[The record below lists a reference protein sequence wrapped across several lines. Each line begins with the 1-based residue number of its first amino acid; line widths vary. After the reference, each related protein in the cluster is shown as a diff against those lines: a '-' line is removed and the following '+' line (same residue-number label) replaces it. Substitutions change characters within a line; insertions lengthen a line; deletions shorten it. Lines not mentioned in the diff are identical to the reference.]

1 MPKRKL
7 LSEISKRHYRRLKC
21 STRNITL
28 AENINNKL
36 SIDFANIDALQ
47 SDSSDTSSNLD
58 QTNITLRNE
67 LSQQCINTSNKENVH
82 DLHYDNIDLKDL
94 VYPNTFIMA

>member
-7 LSEISKRHYRRLKC
+7 LSEMSKRHYRRLKC

-28 AENINNKL
+28 AENINSKL
-36 SIDFANIDALQ
+36 STDFANIDALQ
-47 SDSSDTSSNLD
+47 SDSSDSSDTNSNLD

-67 LSQQCINTSNKENVH
+67 LSQQCINTSDKENVH
-82 DLHYDNIDLKDL
+82 DLHYNNIEGFS
-94 VYPNTFIMA
+94 V